1 MICMMIPSASVK
13 NLMPSSQVVTDP
25 IFVSSYKTINNS
37 IWWVE
42 DWRIATS
49 GWQGVNEGG
58 PWPRH
63 FHSSRP
69 KAPNISSYST
79 MELFQKVF
87 APSKKCASKFDCL
100 DELVIV
106 TWTCSL
112 IPLPIVLL
120 SLQMAFLLGL
130 LFTNPCGHAQEQ
142 AYIAIFSRWV

>member
-1 MICMMIPSASVK
+1 
-13 NLMPSSQVVTDP
+13 
-25 IFVSSYKTINNS
+25 
-37 IWWVE
+37 
-42 DWRIATS
+42 
-49 GWQGVNEGG
+49 VNEGG

-63 FHSSRP
+63 FNSSRP

-112 IPLPIVLL
+112 IPLPVVLL
-120 SLQMAFLLGL
+120 SLQVEFLLGL
-130 LFTNPCGHAQEQ
+130 LSQTHAAMPRNKPILPYIHVEFSVYTCHWLWTKCNFQTIVFLGNNFQTTAVRCGG
-142 AYIAIFSRWV
+142 S